1 MIRLLLFCI
10 IFLFF
15 IWLILELFT
24 KNKNEKIKWYFI
36 PKIYLLVFFII
47 ALFLIIRFFPKILSI
62 ISYLQGVLAPFI
74 GIFKNLIPFI

>member
-24 KNKNEKIKWYFI
+24 KNKNEKIKWYFT